1 MANILEVR
9 NLVQHFDLTKGFL
22 DRLRFENG
30 LPKLVHRVAHA
41 VNGISFDIRE
51 GEVFSLVGESGCG
64 KSTAARTII
73 RLLEPKAGTIAYR
86 GLDIT
91 KLARKEMIPL
101 RREMQMIFQDPYAS
115 LNPRQR
121 VRDIVMEPMLF
132 HRKAKNRKE
141 AAEKSLALLERV
153 GLNPEQALRYPHQF
167 SGGQRQRIGIA
178 RALAMEP
185 RFIIADEPV
194 SALDVSIQAQ
204 ILNMLM
210 DLKEEYQLSFLFI
223 AHDLSVVKHIS
234 DSVGVMYLGS
244 IVETGRKENI
254 FRNPRHPYTRLLF
267 SSAPTLDEEE
277 RCEPAELKGEIP
289 SSINLPKG
297 CAFCERCPMAVEIC
311 AQERPVLKE
320 VEPGHSVSC
329 HCMHGDPA

>member
-1 MANILEVR
+1 MGNILEVR
-9 NLVQHFDLTKGFL
+9 DLVQHFELTKGFL
-22 DRLRFENG
+22 DRLRFEQG
-30 LPKLVHRVAHA
+30 RPKLVHRVAHA
-41 VNGISFDIRE
+41 LNGISFDIRE

-73 RLLEPKAGTIAYR
+73 RLLEPKSGTITYR
-86 GLDIT
+86 GQDIT
-91 KLARKEMIPL
+91 RLGRKELIPL

-132 HRKAKNRKE
+132 HGKAKNRKE
-141 AAEKSLALLERV
+141 AADKSLALLEKV

-178 RALAMEP
+178 RVLAMEP

-210 DLKEEYQLSFLFI
+210 DLKEEYRFSFLFI

-244 IVETGRKENI
+244 IVEIGGRDAI
-254 FRNPRHPYTRLLF
+254 FSKPIHPYTRLLF
-267 SSAPTLDEEE
+267 SSAPTIDEEGL
-277 RCEPAELKGEIP
+277 CESAEPKGEIP
-289 SSINLPKG
+289 SAIDLPRG
-297 CAFCERCPMAVEIC
+297 CAFCERCPVAEAVCAREKPSLREIG
-311 AQERPVLKE
+311 
-320 VEPGHSVSC
+320 PGHSVAC
-329 HCMHGDPA
+329 HCLERLR